1 MSISTCTLL
10 NKNNVIITTD
20 LSCTW
25 IPSEESCLTK
35 YLLSYPGCGYLQK
48 TNAVGSYPPLD
59 RAYDTHFLLPGHSAR
74 PLGEY
79 GLSSRFA
86 SASGS
91 SLIYLELLPSIF
103 HYGVKQTKHGVDALH
118 YLTELQLSAAVGQTA
133 SSYSQRL
140 QYCQCA
146 HDYVRCS
153 LSQFS
158 SSVLL
163 RPPVRWCTMG
173 NQVDEYLCYEHH
185 DLPRYI
191 SLHGCNQARQFSASN
206 FLLRSRSDLTQKPS
220 ASQLF
225 VQRSL
230 HQQKYHRHPT
240 EQVLPQKT
248 WKMFTKVWGQYSR
261 MLWLRVQGDHTGLV
275 GAYITRFNAKTVLLS
290 AFCILAN
297 HRWVLYEYQFRVCAD
312 SKTWVCG

>member
-1 MSISTCTLL
+1 MSISTCTPL
-10 NKNNVIITTD
+10 NKNNISIPTD

-79 GLSSRFA
+79 GLASSF
-86 SASGS
+86 SGASGS

-103 HYGVKQTKHGVDALH
+103 RRGVKQTKHGVAALH
-118 YLTELQLSAAVGQTA
+118 YLTELQVAAAVGQTA

-146 HDYVRCS
+146 HDCVRCT

-163 RPPVRWCTMG
+163 RPPVR
-173 NQVDEYLCYEHH
+173 
-185 DLPRYI
+185 
-191 SLHGCNQARQFSASN
+191 
-206 FLLRSRSDLTQKPS
+206 
-220 ASQLF
+220 
-225 VQRSL
+225 
-230 HQQKYHRHPT
+230 
-240 EQVLPQKT
+240 
-248 WKMFTKVWGQYSR
+248 
-261 MLWLRVQGDHTGLV
+261 
-275 GAYITRFNAKTVLLS
+275 
-290 AFCILAN
+290 
-297 HRWVLYEYQFRVCAD
+297 
-312 SKTWVCG
+312 